1 MIYSYKSNILR
12 KRLTIKLPF
21 SKYVQTP
28 SKQIENHNKLTDI
41 YTMLFFPVQ
50 TLSDTYSD
58 YNRYNFSQQENL
70 SLPSISKIF
79 KKSLTVKPQRKPA
92 VGTDRILREGS
103 YISRAH

>member
-12 KRLTIKLPF
+12 KRLKIKLPF

-28 SKQIENHNKLTDI
+28 RKQIENHNKLTDI

-58 YNRYNFSQQENL
+58 YNRYNS
-70 SLPSISKIF
+70 PSRRIFHCLVLQKIF